1 MAQILIVDDT
11 ENIRRLLAITLRHHK
26 HEVAEAGNG
35 QEALESL
42 RREMPDLVISDI
54 EMPVM
59 NGLKFL
65 EALHEEF
72 GDGAPPVLM
81 LTGEKERV
89 RAQALQLGARDV
101 LVKPFTPLDLYK
113 RIEEHLP

>member
-1 MAQILIVDDT
+1 
-11 ENIRRLLAITLRHHK
+11 
-26 HEVAEAGNG
+26 
-35 QEALESL
+35 
-42 RREMPDLVISDI
+42 
-54 EMPVM
+54 
-59 NGLKFL
+59 
-65 EALHEEF
+65 
-72 GDGAPPVLM
+72 